1 MINDDFHFSEPVRGG
16 DMRIAVI
23 GANGQLGHDVVRAF
37 AQQRDEVRALTHQDI
52 ELSSLESVAACL
64 RATRAEVVVNT
75 AAMHNVESC
84 EQQPSRAQE
93 VNVVGA
99 RNLATATRDLGS
111 VLIHVS
117 TDYVFDGAKG
127 TPYVE
132 SDEARPLNVYGRT
145 KLEGEQFVQD
155 INPEHF
161 VLRTAALY
169 GNHPCRAK
177 GGQNFVD
184 LMLRLARERGRVRVV
199 DNEFTSPTAT
209 ADLARQI
216 ASLSCS
222 DSYGLYHATAEGSC
236 SWYEFAR
243 EIFRMADVAVTL
255 EVASPNEFPAKVPRP
270 AYSVLENRKLKSQ
283 NLNLFRPWQ
292 DGLHAYLSEKQLA
305 VARKQ
310 A

>member
-1 MINDDFHFSEPVRGG
+1 
-16 DMRIAVI
+16 MRIAVI
-23 GANGQLGHDVVRAF
+23 GSNGQLGHDVVRAF
-37 AQQRDEVRALTHQDI
+37 AEQCDEVRALTHQDI

-84 EQQPSRAQE
+84 EQQPGRAQE

-111 VLIHVS
+111 VLVHVS

-155 INPEHF
+155 SNPKHF

-177 GGQNFVD
+177 GGQNFID

-209 ADLARQI
+209 TDLARQI
-216 ASLSCS
+216 ASLSRS
-222 DSYGLYHATAEGSC
+222 DAYGLYHATAEGSC

-243 EIFRMADVAVTL
+243 EIFRMADVPVTL

-270 AYSVLENRKLKSQ
+270 AYSVLENCKLKSQ
-283 NLNLFRPWQ
+283 NLNLFHPWQ

-305 VARKQ
+305 VAREQ
-310 A
+310 P

>member
-1 MINDDFHFSEPVRGG
+1 MK
-16 DMRIAVI
+16 IAVI
-23 GANGQLGHDVVRAF
+23 GASGQLGHDVVRAF
-37 AQQRDEVRALTHQDI
+37 AEQGDEVSALTHADI

-64 RATRAEVVVNT
+64 RATEAEVVVNT
-75 AAMHNVESC
+75 AAMHNVEGC
-84 EQQPSRAQE
+84 EQQPGRAHE

-111 VLIHVS
+111 VLVHVS
-117 TDYVFDGAKG
+117 TDYVYDGTKG
-127 TPYVE
+127 EPYVE

-145 KLEGEQFVQD
+145 KLEGEQLVRD
-155 INPEHF
+155 INPKHY

-199 DNEFTSPTAT
+199 GDEFTSPTAT

-216 ASLSCS
+216 AALSRS
-222 DSYGLYHATAEGSC
+222 DGYGLYHATAESSC

-243 EIFRMADVAVTL
+243 EIFRVADVSVIL
-255 EVASPNEFPAKVPRP
+255 EVAAPNEFPAKVPRP
-270 AYSVLENRKLKSQ
+270 AYSVLENRGLKSQ

-292 DGLHAYLSEKQLA
+292 AGLQTYLAEKQLA
-305 VARKQ
+305 VTTQQ

>member
-1 MINDDFHFSEPVRGG
+1 M
-16 DMRIAVI
+16 I

-37 AQQRDEVRALTHQDI
+37 AEQRDEVRALTHEDI

-84 EQQPSRAQE
+84 EQQPGRAQE

-117 TDYVFDGAKG
+117 TDYVFDGAKD

-155 INPEHF
+155 INPKRF

-169 GNHPCRAK
+169 GSHPCRAK

-216 ASLSCS
+216 ASLSRS
-222 DSYGLYHATAEGSC
+222 DAYGLYHATAEGSC

-243 EIFRMADVAVTL
+243 EIFRMAEVPVTL

-305 VARKQ
+305 VARKL

>member
-1 MINDDFHFSEPVRGG
+1 
-16 DMRIAVI
+16 MRIAVL
-23 GANGQLGHDVVRAF
+23 GSNGQLGHDVVRAF
-37 AQQRDEVRALTHQDI
+37 AEQRDEVRALTHQDI

-75 AAMHNVESC
+75 AAMHNVETC

-127 TPYVE
+127 RPYVE

-145 KLEGEQFVQD
+145 KLEGEEFVQD
-155 INPEHF
+155 INPKHF

-209 ADLARQI
+209 TDLARQI
-216 ASLSCS
+216 ASLSRS
-222 DSYGLYHATAEGSC
+222 DAYGLYHATAEGSC

-243 EIFRMADVAVTL
+243 EIFRMAEVPVTL

>member
-1 MINDDFHFSEPVRGG
+1 
-16 DMRIAVI
+16 MRIAVI
-23 GANGQLGHDVVRAF
+23 GANGQLGQDVVRAF
-37 AQQRDEVRALTHQDI
+37 AEQRDEVRALTHEDI

-64 RATRAEVVVNT
+64 RATQADVVVNT

-84 EQQPSRAQE
+84 EQQPGRAQE
-93 VNVVGA
+93 VNVAGA

-111 VLIHVS
+111 ILIHVS

-127 TPYVE
+127 SPYVE
-132 SDEARPLNVYGRT
+132 SDEARPLNAYGRT
-145 KLEGEQFVQD
+145 KLEGERFVQD
-155 INPEHF
+155 INPKHF

-169 GNHPCRAK
+169 GSHPCRAK

-216 ASLSCS
+216 ASLTRS
-222 DSYGLYHATAEGSC
+222 DAYGLYHATAEGSC

-243 EIFRMADVAVTL
+243 EIFRVADVRVTL
-255 EVASPNEFPAKVPRP
+255 EAASPNEFPAKVPRP
-270 AYSVLENRKLKSQ
+270 AYSVLENHKLKSQ

-305 VARKQ
+305 VARQQ

>member
-1 MINDDFHFSEPVRGG
+1 
-16 DMRIAVI
+16 MRIAVL
-23 GANGQLGHDVVRAF
+23 GSNGQLGHDVVRAF
-37 AQQRDEVRALTHQDI
+37 AEQGDEVRALTHQDI

-127 TPYVE
+127 RPYVE

-155 INPEHF
+155 INPKHF

-209 ADLARQI
+209 TDLARQI
-216 ASLSCS
+216 ASLSRS
-222 DSYGLYHATAEGSC
+222 DAYGLYHATAEGSC

-243 EIFRMADVAVTL
+243 EIFRMADVPVTL

-292 DGLHAYLSEKQLA
+292 DGLHAYLSEKQMA

>member
-1 MINDDFHFSEPVRGG
+1 
-16 DMRIAVI
+16 MRIAVI

-270 AYSVLENRKLKSQ
+270 AYSVLENRNLKSK

-292 DGLHAYLSEKQLA
+292 DGLHAYLSEKHLA
-305 VARKQ
+305 VAREQ

>member
-1 MINDDFHFSEPVRGG
+1 MK
-16 DMRIAVI
+16 IAVI

-37 AQQRDEVRALTHQDI
+37 ADQGDDVRALTHEDI

-64 RATRAEVVVNT
+64 RTTQAETVVNT
-75 AAMHNVESC
+75 AAMHHVEKC
-84 EQQPSRAQE
+84 EQEPGRAHE
-93 VNVVGA
+93 VNVSGA

-111 VLIHVS
+111 MLIHVS
-117 TDYVFDGAKG
+117 TDYVFDGTKG
-127 TPYVE
+127 KPYVE
-132 SDEARPLNVYGRT
+132 GDQARPLNVYGRT
-145 KLEGEQFVQD
+145 KLEGEQLVRE
-155 INPEHF
+155 INPKHYI
-161 VLRTAALY
+161 LRTAALY
-169 GNHPCRAK
+169 GSHPCRAK

-216 ASLSCS
+216 AALSRS
-222 DSYGLYHATAEGSC
+222 DGYGLYHATAEGSC

-243 EIFRMADVAVTL
+243 EIFRMADVSVTL

-270 AYSVLENRKLKSQ
+270 AYSVLENRELKSR

-292 DGLHAYLSEKQLA
+292 DGLHAYLSAKQLA
-305 VARKQ
+305 VTSQQ

>member
-1 MINDDFHFSEPVRGG
+1 
-16 DMRIAVI
+16 MRIAAL
-23 GANGQLGHDVVRAF
+23 GSNGQLGHDVVRAF
-37 AQQRDEVRALTHQDI
+37 AEQGDEVRALTHQDI

-84 EQQPSRAQE
+84 EQQPGRAHE

-127 TPYVE
+127 RPYVE

-155 INPEHF
+155 INPKHF

-209 ADLARQI
+209 TDLARQI
-216 ASLSCS
+216 ASLSRS
-222 DSYGLYHATAEGSC
+222 DAYGLYHATAEGSC

-243 EIFRMADVAVTL
+243 EIFRMADVPVTL

>member
-1 MINDDFHFSEPVRGG
+1 MK
-16 DMRIAVI
+16 IAVI

-37 AQQRDEVRALTHQDI
+37 ADQGDAVRALTHEDI

-75 AAMHNVESC
+75 AAMHHVESC
-84 EQQPSRAQE
+84 EQQPGRAHE

-117 TDYVFDGAKG
+117 TDYVFDGTKG
-127 TPYVE
+127 EPYVE
-132 SDEARPLNVYGRT
+132 SDEARPLNIYGRT
-145 KLEGEQFVQD
+145 KFEGEQFVQE
-155 INPEHF
+155 INPKHY

-216 ASLSCS
+216 AALSRS
-222 DSYGLYHATAEGSC
+222 DVYGLYHATAEGSC

-243 EIFRMADVAVTL
+243 EIFRVADVSVAL

-270 AYSVLENRKLKSQ
+270 AYSVLENRGLKSH

-292 DGLHAYLSEKQLA
+292 EGLHNYLSEKQLA
-305 VARKQ
+305 VASRQ